1 MIWLQQTA
9 DAQKKDA
16 DVTTDVDV
24 TTIVPMGGVLSETIT
39 AAAFCG
45 SSFSS
50 HYAATTT
57 GGAATA
63 AVTETA
69 AGSLLFCCF
78 CAATVS
84 ATTADAADF
93 PLKEAEDSS
102 SAPFSANLPCS
113 IS

>member
-9 DAQKKDA
+9 DVQKKDA

-24 TTIVPMGGVLSETIT
+24 TTIVPMDGVSSEIIT

-57 GGAATA
+57 GAATA
-63 AVTETA
+63 AATETA